1 MEKNMTSTF
10 YTPEVLSKLY
20 QIPKTTIW
28 KMIREGQFKGVL
40 KVGRHYRIPYEARA
54 EFERKHLKKDDTSA

>member
-1 MEKNMTSTF
+1 MTSTF
-10 YTPEVLSKLY
+10 YTPEVLAQLY

-40 KVGRHYRIPYEARA
+40 KVGRHYRIPHESRI
-54 EFERKHLKKDDTSA
+54 EFEKKHQKRDAAAA

>member
-1 MEKNMTSTF
+1 MSNTF
-10 YTPEVLSKLY
+10 YTPEVLSQLY

-40 KVGRHYRIPYEARA
+40 KLGRHYRIPHQAKMD
-54 EFERKHLKKDDTSA
+54 FEQKHRKNEK